1 MNDSEPEPAVAL
13 LGTGTIGLGMGRSLL
28 RAGIPVRAWNRSR
41 REAEPL
47 YADGALV
54 VNRAADAVRGAGIIL
69 TVLSNGAA
77 TADVLAAA
85 RPGLAPGQLWV
96 QASTVGVQWNDEL
109 AGLARDQGL
118 TYLDS
123 PVLGSRVPAEQGQLV
138 VLAGGPDDG
147 DPRVRAR
154 VRKEVQPVFDAIGRS
169 TIWLDVV
176 GAGTRLKLVASSWV
190 AAVTAAT
197 GEALALARG
206 LGTDPQA
213 FLAAVR
219 GGPLDCG
226 YLQAKADAILADDY
240 SPDFT
245 TRLAAEATALVVA
258 AGEDA
263 GLNMDVTAAAG
274 ARFARATALGHGG
287 DDMAAAFFASFSRA
301 L

>member
-1 MNDSEPEPAVAL
+1 MTDHREPEPAVAL

-28 RAGIPVRAWNRSR
+28 RAGIPVRAWNRTR
-41 REAEPL
+41 RKAEPL

-54 VNRAADAVRGAGIIL
+54 VDRAADAVRGAGIIV
-69 TVLSNGAA
+69 TVLSDGAV

-85 RPGLAPGQLWV
+85 RPGLSPGQLWV
-96 QASTVGVQWNDEL
+96 QASTVGIKWNDEL
-109 AGLARDQGL
+109 AGLAREQGL
-118 TYLDS
+118 TYLDA
-123 PVLGSRVPAEQGQLV
+123 PVLGSRVPAGQGQLV
-138 VLAGGPDDG
+138 VLAGGPDDA
-147 DPRVRAR
+147 DARAR
-154 VRKEVQPVFDAIGRS
+154 VRTAVQPVFDAIGRS
-169 TIWLDVV
+169 TIWLDTV

-197 GEALALARG
+197 GETLALARG

-226 YLQAKADAILADDY
+226 YLQAKAGAILAGDY

-245 TRLAAEATALVVA
+245 TRLAAEATALIVA

-263 GLNMDVTAAAG
+263 GLNMDVTTAAG

-287 DDMAAAFFASFSRA
+287 DDMAAAFFASFGRV

>member
-1 MNDSEPEPAVAL
+1 
-13 LGTGTIGLGMGRSLL
+13 
-28 RAGIPVRAWNRSR
+28 
-41 REAEPL
+41 
-47 YADGALV
+47 
-54 VNRAADAVRGAGIIL
+54 
-69 TVLSNGAA
+69 
-77 TADVLAAA
+77 
-85 RPGLAPGQLWV
+85 
-96 QASTVGVQWNDEL
+96 
-109 AGLARDQGL
+109 
-118 TYLDS
+118 
-123 PVLGSRVPAEQGQLV
+123 VLGSRVPAAHGQLV

-147 DPRVRAR
+147 DPFGRAR
-154 VRKEVQPVFDAIGRS
+154 VRTAVQPVFDAIGRS
-169 TIWLDVV
+169 TIWLDTV

-197 GEALALARG
+197 GETLALARG

-226 YLQAKADAILADDY
+226 YLQAKAGAILAGDY

-245 TRLAAEATALVVA
+245 TRLAAKATALIVA
-258 AGEDA
+258 AGENA

-287 DDMAAAFFASFSRA
+287 DDMAAAFFASFGRA

>member
-1 MNDSEPEPAVAL
+1 LTDHREPELAVAL
-13 LGTGTIGLGMGRSLL
+13 LGTGTIGSGLGRSLL
-28 RAGIPVRAWNRSR
+28 RAGIPVRAWNRTR
-41 REAEPL
+41 RKAEPL

-54 VNRAADAVRGAGIIL
+54 VDRAADAVRGAGIIL
-69 TVLSNGAA
+69 TVLSDGAA
-77 TADVLAAA
+77 VADVLAAA
-85 RPGLAPGQLWV
+85 APGLAPGQIWV
-96 QASTVGVQWNDEL
+96 QASTVGVKWNDEL
-109 AGLARDQGL
+109 AGLARDHGL
-118 TYLDS
+118 AYVDA

-138 VLAGGPDDG
+138 VLAAGPADG
-147 DPRVRAR
+147 DGRVRA
-154 VRKEVQPVFDAIGRS
+154 EVQPVFDAIGRV
-169 TIWLDVV
+169 TIWLDEV

-197 GEALALARG
+197 GETLALARG

-226 YLQAKADAILADDY
+226 YLQAKAGAILAGDY
-240 SPDFT
+240 TPDFT
-245 TRLAAEATALVVA
+245 TRLAAEATALIVA

-287 DDMAAAFFASFSRA
+287 DDMAAAFFASFGRA
-301 L
+301 R

>member
-1 MNDSEPEPAVAL
+1 MSDSEPEPAVAL

-28 RAGIPVRAWNRSR
+28 RARIPVRAWNRTR
-41 REAEPL
+41 RRAEPL

-54 VNRAADAVRGAGIIL
+54 VDRAADAARGAGIIV
-69 TVLSNGAA
+69 TVLSDGAV

-85 RPGLAPGQLWV
+85 RPGLSPGQLWV
-96 QASTVGVQWNDEL
+96 QASTVGVKWNDEL
-109 AGLARDQGL
+109 AGLAREQGL
-118 TYLDS
+118 TYLDA
-123 PVLGSRVPAEQGQLV
+123 PVLGSRVPAEEGQLV
-138 VLAGGPDDG
+138 VLAGGPEDADAC
-147 DPRVRAR
+147 VRAR
-154 VRKEVQPVFDAIGRS
+154 VRTAVQPVFDAIGRS
-169 TIWLDVV
+169 TIWLDTV

-197 GEALALARG
+197 GETLALARG

-226 YLQAKADAILADDY
+226 YLQAKAGAILSGDY

-245 TRLAAEATALVVA
+245 TRLAAEATALIVA

-287 DDMAAAFFASFSRA
+287 DDMAAAFFASFGRV

>member
-13 LGTGTIGLGMGRSLL
+13 LGTGTIGLGLGRSLL

-41 REAEPL
+41 HQAEPL

-54 VNRAADAVRGAGIIL
+54 VDRAPDAVGGAGIII
-69 TVLSNGAA
+69 TVLSDGAA
-77 TADVLAAA
+77 VADVLAAA
-85 RPGLAPGQLWV
+85 RPGLVLGQIWV
-96 QASTVGVQWNDEL
+96 QASTVSVKWNDEL

-118 TYLDS
+118 TYLDA
-123 PVLGSRVPAEQGQLV
+123 PVLGGRSPAEQGQLV
-138 VLAGGPDDG
+138 VLASGPDNG
-147 DPRVRAR
+147 DPRGRAR

-169 TIWLDVV
+169 TIWLDAV
-176 GAGTRLKLVASSWV
+176 GAGTRLKLVAGSWV

-197 GEALALARG
+197 GETLALARG

-226 YLQAKADAILADDY
+226 YLQAKAAAILAGDY
-240 SPDFT
+240 TADFT
-245 TRLAAEATALVVA
+245 TRLAAEATALIVA
-258 AGEDA
+258 AGGDA

-287 DDMAAAFFASFSRA
+287 DDMAAAFFASFGRVP
-301 L
+301 